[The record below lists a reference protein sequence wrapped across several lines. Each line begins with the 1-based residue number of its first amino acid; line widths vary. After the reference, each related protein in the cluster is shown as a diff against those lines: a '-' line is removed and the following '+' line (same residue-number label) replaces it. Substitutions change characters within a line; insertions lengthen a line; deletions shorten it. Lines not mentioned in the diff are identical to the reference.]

1 MKLNGPNILMGLS
14 VAAAALAAVG
24 TTFSVAE
31 LADIAPVNIAQVP
44 FPVASAIIL
53 PPCLKP
59 NIESIRS
66 GTVMKAKDP
75 ARAIMRGTA
84 MTISLDKGPIMEV
97 VLDIAIIVN
106 LDRSSRVM
114 CLNDWDQASSRT
126 ATAISRSS
134 RCMRVLVDY
143 SSANIMAESSF
154 HVLAA
159 VKRTGRELKLIS
171 SMACYA
177 VRRNCRHFLALHGNP
192 VGSST

>member
-1 MKLNGPNILMGLS
+1 MKHASAHLLVIYVKIPPKFLTCMKLNGPNILMGLS

-84 MTISLDKGPIMEV
+84 MTISLDKGPIREV

-143 SSANIMAESSF
+143 SSANIMPKIVSSTSSCQTNR
-154 HVLAA
+154 
-159 VKRTGRELKLIS
+159 KRTEADK
-171 SMACYA
+171 
-177 VRRNCRHFLALHGNP
+177 
-192 VGSST
+192 